1 MAETTKNN
9 EIYIVISQTGTLLSR
24 ILKGITHKAY
34 NHASITPYSDLHIMY
49 SFGRKNPYNPFWA
62 GFVTESAE
70 WGTFKRFSKAEVI
83 VISIGI
89 QEQTYAN
96 ICSTLNTMLEDPKS
110 YKYNYWGLWLAA
122 FRIAVTGKNRYYCSE
137 FVREILKLH
146 SVNGSD
152 KLQKIVHPMHF
163 LSMPNVTTIYK
174 GKLKD
179 FNREPIEV

>member
-1 MAETTKNN
+1 MAETVKNS

-34 NHASITPYSDLHIMY
+34 NHASITPYGDLHIMY

-62 GFVTESAE
+62 GFVTESPDF
-70 WGTFKRFSKAEVI
+70 GTFKRFSETKVI
-83 VISIGI
+83 VLSIKI
-89 QEQTYAN
+89 EEETYQK
-96 ICSTLNTMLEDPKS
+96 ICNTLNTMLEDPKS
-110 YKYNYWGLWLAA
+110 YRYNYFGLWFAA
-122 FRIAVTGKNRYYCSE
+122 FHITVTGKNRYYCSE

-146 SVNGSD
+146 SVCGSD

-179 FNREPIEV
+179 FNIEPIEV